1 MEHFLHG
8 GKLWKVCATCSS
20 VSHSPQRPKELL
32 GKHSARCAKQAGCA
46 PRMDAGTVVSP
57 WGSADLSEAASLT
70 RAFLEPQSPHAEPAA
85 ALTTQPSST
94 KSHGTLWKLP
104 LPQSLGPSTWSL

>member
-57 WGSADLSEAASLT
+57 WGSAVLSEAASLT
-70 RAFLEPQSPHAEPAA
+70 HVLSWNPSPPM
-85 ALTTQPSST
+85 LSR
-94 KSHGTLWKLP
+94 P
-104 LPQSLGPSTWSL
+104 LP